1 MSNRGEA
8 PQVLANG
15 VYVVSN
21 GLMSDHWEKTNIY
34 VTFYARVL
42 ADAAAQN
49 KELNCN
55 MLHGIFW
62 KMSGKLPRLLPNTG
76 ISKKWKSYCLRLL
89 FKVRYMAHDVP
100 IF

>member
-21 GLMSDHWEKTNIY
+21 GLMSDHWEKPDIY

-49 KELNCN
+49 RRV
-55 MLHGIFW
+55 
-62 KMSGKLPRLLPNTG
+62 KLATCSMGYFGR
-76 ISKKWKSYCLRLL
+76 
-89 FKVRYMAHDVP
+89 
-100 IF
+100 